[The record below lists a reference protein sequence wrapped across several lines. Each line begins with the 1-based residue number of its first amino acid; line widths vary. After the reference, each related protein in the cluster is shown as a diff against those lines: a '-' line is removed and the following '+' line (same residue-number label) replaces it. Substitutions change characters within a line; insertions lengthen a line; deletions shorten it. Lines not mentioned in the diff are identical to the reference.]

1 MNKYYLDIIENAGY
15 RMMNP
20 NKRFTLIYRKDDF
33 KTIKPTNFHSYDE
46 SFIYEDED
54 SKKSII
60 LSDKNNTMIY
70 YDDNDKFRIDLG
82 DYDKS
87 DDYIIL
93 SGTIRGSENNHICF
107 SIKCNPLDEC
117 FNCGSI
123 NFYIDDSKLNNIKN
137 LVILQSVN
145 KASVYNYDG
154 NTSLSSLKASEIVLP
169 KDCTLE
175 NYLSYIFDIIVNNEE
190 IEKDIALQKGFKFLL
205 PILTTAI
212 NDLIIHWQGYGV
224 ADAIRRKEK
233 DLNELSKE
241 KEELDWQINIE
252 TDSLTTM
259 KSVLLDIKGHKRK

>member
-20 NKRFTLIYRKDDF
+20 NKRFTFIYRKDDF
-33 KTIKPTNFHSYDE
+33 NTIKPANFHSYDE
-46 SFIYEDED
+46 SIIYEDKD

-70 YDDNDKFRIDLG
+70 HDDNDKFRIDLG
-82 DYDKS
+82 GYDEC
-87 DDYIIL
+87 DDYVIL
-93 SGTIRGSENNHICF
+93 SGAIRGSEDMHICF
-107 SIKCNPLDEC
+107 SIKCNPLDES
-117 FNCGSI
+117 FNCGRI
-123 NFYIDDSKLNNIKN
+123 KFYIDDSKLNNIMN

-154 NTSLSSLKASEIVLP
+154 NTSRSSLKASKIVLP

-175 NYLSYIFDIIVNNEE
+175 NYLNYIVDIIVNNEVLE
-190 IEKDIALQKGFKFLL
+190 NDIALKKGFKFLL

-212 NDLIIHWQGYGV
+212 NDLITHWQGYGV

-241 KEELDWQINIE
+241 KEELDWQIDFE

-259 KSVLLDIKGHKRK
+259 KSVLSDIKGHKRK